1 MKPQDFVDLYN
12 RYIGDWGSASGSYR
26 FDAIKDGKVV
36 KSVTKAPMN
45 QVKIDL
51 QSSRTV
57 LTEGHSYDVSS
68 IRIRATDERGNV
80 LPYFNDSLVLH
91 VEGPLE
97 LMGPDIISLAGG
109 MGGTYVKTT
118 GNEGTGKLTVSSTY
132 GASAELEF
140 TVRTD
145 CDQ

>member
-1 MKPQDFVDLYN
+1 MDLYN
-12 RYIGDWGSASGSYR
+12 RYIGDWGSASGNYR

-45 QVKIDL
+45 QVKL
-51 QSSRTV
+51 SLESSRTA
-57 LTEGHSYDVSS
+57 LIEGNSYDVAS

-80 LPYFNDSLVLH
+80 LPYFNDPLVLH
-91 VEGPLE
+91 VEGALE

-118 GNEGTGKLTVSSTY
+118 GSEGTGNLTVSSTY

-140 TVRTD
+140 TVRTGG
-145 CDQ
+145 DQ